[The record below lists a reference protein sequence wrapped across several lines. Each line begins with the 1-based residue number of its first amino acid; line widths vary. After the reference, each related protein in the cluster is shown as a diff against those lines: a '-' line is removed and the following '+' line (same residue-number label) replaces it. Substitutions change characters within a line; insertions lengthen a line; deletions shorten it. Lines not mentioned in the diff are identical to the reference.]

1 MKTTNTIAVVVLLLS
16 LFSTL
21 ISAEDKKE
29 TRSYW
34 DKMTDAITD
43 NDDDNDT
50 DDSYWE
56 KVTDAITNKEKDN
69 DTRSY
74 WDKVTDAVVPSD
86 DIDTILHD
94 ISDKIDID
102 DKEETMVEN
111 IKDSLPAIISEPA
124 EYAVRSASDIMRAT
138 LINDEDLKKIADEDI
153 KEMDDNQTI
162 AKDIDQYYLDLQ
174 KVMKKIDVPDDLK
187 LDVKVY
193 MNPFLYIFTRSNNA
207 IRVNSGIIEALT
219 DEQLL
224 FLMAHEIAH
233 LKYKD
238 YKSSYRKA
246 HAMFALEKAINI
258 SGDVVASTSNG
269 LLSSVTSSMRKSR
282 FQKDEE
288 FAADKY
294 AISVLKKNGID
305 KKEAVDALKYLQY
318 MNAPLLLMH
327 PTGHE
332 RIKYIEDEL

>member
-1 MKTTNTIAVVVLLLS
+1 
-16 LFSTL
+16 
-21 ISAEDKKE
+21 
-29 TRSYW
+29 
-34 DKMTDAITD
+34 
-43 NDDDNDT
+43 
-50 DDSYWE
+50 
-56 KVTDAITNKEKDN
+56 
-69 DTRSY
+69 
-74 WDKVTDAVVPSD
+74 
-86 DIDTILHD
+86 
-94 ISDKIDID
+94 
-102 DKEETMVEN
+102 
-111 IKDSLPAIISEPA
+111 
-124 EYAVRSASDIMRAT
+124 
-138 LINDEDLKKIADEDI
+138 
-153 KEMDDNQTI
+153 
-162 AKDIDQYYLDLQ
+162 
-174 KVMKKIDVPDDLK
+174 MKKFNVADGLK

-224 FLMAHEIAH
+224 FLMAHEVAH

-238 YKSSYRKA
+238 YKGSYRKA
-246 HAMFALEKAINI
+246 HAMFAVEKAINI

-269 LLSSVTSSMRKSR
+269 LLDSVTSSMRKSR

-294 AISVLKKNGID
+294 AINVLKKNGID
-305 KKEAVDALKYLQY
+305 KKVAVDALKYLQY